1 MKYLLTSIDVP
12 VVQVL
17 PTCAA
22 LPQFTL
28 EGSRQPPYKH
38 CCVPVHFVPQVPQ
51 LLGSF
56 VTSRQVP
63 PQAACG
69 VGHVHTP
76 ETHDAPFAHTLVQ
89 LPQLFTLLAVSRH
102 APSQT
107 IEPTAQRHI
116 PIEQV

>member
-12 VVQVL
+12 VVHVL

-38 CCVPVHFVPQVPQ
+38 CWVPVHFVPQVPQ
-51 LLGSF
+51 LFGSL
-56 VTSRQVP
+56 VTSRHVP
-63 PQAACG
+63 PHAAWG
-69 VGHVHTP
+69 AGHWHTP
-76 ETHDAPFAHTLVQ
+76 ETQEAPLAHTFVQ
-89 LPQLFTLLAVSRH
+89 PQLLTLLAVSRH
-102 APSQT
+102 APSHT

-116 PIEQV
+116 PAEQV